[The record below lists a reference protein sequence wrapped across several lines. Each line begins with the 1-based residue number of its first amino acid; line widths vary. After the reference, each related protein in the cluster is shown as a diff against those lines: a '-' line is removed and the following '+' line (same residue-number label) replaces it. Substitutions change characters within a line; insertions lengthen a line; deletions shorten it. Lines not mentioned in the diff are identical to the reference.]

1 MEKARQ
7 LFEQGDKHPS
17 FCADWLI
24 LQD

>member
-17 FCADWLI
+17 SCADWLI
-24 LQD
+24 